1 MDLSF
6 FKQVLKG
13 VLIGVANI
21 IPGVSGGTLAVSMG
35 IYDKLI
41 VAITH
46 LFKETKKSIKTL
58 LPYGIGAVIGI
69 ISLSF
74 IIEWMFLR
82 FPFEMNLFF
91 SGLILGS
98 VPILYSKVKG
108 SKLEGK
114 YIIAFLFMFIL
125 VVGMSLF
132 KSSEMVQK
140 TLTLSGF
147 EWIKLFVVGVI
158 ASATMIIPGVSGS
171 MVLTLMGYYLPIIES
186 VNHCIKSLV
195 QFKWVEMF
203 TTGIVLVPFAIGVL
217 VGIFLIAKL
226 IEILLKHA
234 EKLVYWGIIGLV
246 LGSPIAIL
254 ITSGVVISTP
264 MSLISGV
271 ICFIIG
277 GLIASS
283 LSK

>member
-1 MDLSF
+1 MDLTF

-35 IYDKLI
+35 IYDQLI
-41 VAITH
+41 LSITH
-46 LFKETKKSIKTL
+46 LFKDTKKSIKTL
-58 LPYGIGAVIGI
+58 MPYGIGAVVGI
-69 ISLSF
+69 VSLSF
-74 IIEWMFLR
+74 IIEWLFLR

-91 SGLILGS
+91 CGLILGS

-108 SKLEGK
+108 NRIEIK

-125 VVGMSLF
+125 VIGMSLF

-140 TLTLSGF
+140 TLTLSDF
-147 EWIKLFVVGVI
+147 QWIKLFGVGVI

-171 MVLTLMGYYLPIIES
+171 MILTLMGYYLPILES
-186 VNHCIKSLV
+186 VNHCIKSLI
-195 QFKWVEMF
+195 QFKWGEMF
-203 TTGIVLVPFAIGVL
+203 TTGILLIPFGVGVL
-217 VGIFLIAKL
+217 AGIFLIAKL

-234 EKLVYWGIIGLV
+234 EKLVYWGILGLV
-246 LGSPIAIL
+246 VGSPIAIL
-254 ITSGVVISTP
+254 ITSGVVIGTT

-271 ICFIIG
+271 LCFIVG
-277 GLIASS
+277 GIIAYS

>member
-1 MDLSF
+1 MNLTF
-6 FKQVLKG
+6 LKQVLKG

-35 IYDKLI
+35 IYDQLI
-41 VAITH
+41 LSITH

-58 LPYGIGAVIGI
+58 MPYGIGAVLGI
-69 ISLSF
+69 VSLSF
-74 IIEWMFLR
+74 IIEWLFLR

-91 SGLILGS
+91 CGLILGS

-108 SKLEGK
+108 SKLDFK
-114 YIIAFLFMFIL
+114 YVMAFLFMFLL
-125 VVGMSLF
+125 VIGMSLF
-132 KSSEMVQK
+132 KSSEMVKK
-140 TLTLSGF
+140 TLTLSDF
-147 EWIKLFVVGVI
+147 QWVKLFIVGVI

-171 MVLTLMGYYLPIIES
+171 MILTLMGYYLPILES
-186 VNHCIKSLV
+186 VNHCIKSLI

-203 TTGIVLVPFAIGVL
+203 TTGILLVPFGIGVL

-234 EKLVYWGIIGLV
+234 EKLVYWGILGLV
-246 LGSPIAIL
+246 VGSPIAIL
-254 ITSGVVISTP
+254 ITSGVVISTTI
-264 MSLISGV
+264 SLVSG
-271 ICFIIG
+271 ILCFIVG
-277 GLIASS
+277 GLIAYS

>member
-1 MDLSF
+1 MDLTF

-41 VAITH
+41 LSITH
-46 LFKETKKSIKTL
+46 LFKDTKKSIKTL
-58 LPYGIGAVIGI
+58 MPYGIGAVVGI
-69 ISLSF
+69 VSLSF
-74 IIEWMFLR
+74 IIEWLFLR

-91 SGLILGS
+91 CGLILGS

-108 SKLEGK
+108 NRIEVK

-125 VVGMSLF
+125 VIGMSLF

-140 TLTLSGF
+140 TLTLSDF
-147 EWIKLFVVGVI
+147 QWIKLFGVGVI

-171 MVLTLMGYYLPIIES
+171 MILTLMGYYLPILES
-186 VNHCIKSLV
+186 VNHCIKSLI
-195 QFKWVEMF
+195 QFKWGEMF
-203 TTGIVLVPFAIGVL
+203 TTGILLIPFGVGVL

-234 EKLVYWGIIGLV
+234 EKLVYWGILGLV
-246 LGSPIAIL
+246 VGSPIAIL
-254 ITSGVVISTP
+254 ITSGVVIGTT

-271 ICFIIG
+271 LCFIVG
-277 GLIASS
+277 GIIAYS

>member
-1 MDLSF
+1 MDLTF

-35 IYDKLI
+35 IYDQLI
-41 VAITH
+41 LSITH
-46 LFKETKKSIKTL
+46 LFKDTKKSIKTL
-58 LPYGIGAVIGI
+58 MPYGIGAVVGI
-69 ISLSF
+69 VSLSF
-74 IIEWMFLR
+74 IIEWLFLR

-91 SGLILGS
+91 CGLILGS

-108 SKLEGK
+108 NRIEVK

-125 VVGMSLF
+125 VIGMSLF

-140 TLTLSGF
+140 TLTLSDF
-147 EWIKLFVVGVI
+147 QWIKLFGVGVI

-171 MVLTLMGYYLPIIES
+171 MILTLMGYYLPILES
-186 VNHCIKSLV
+186 VNHCIKSLI
-195 QFKWVEMF
+195 QFKWGEMF
-203 TTGIVLVPFAIGVL
+203 TTGILLIPFGVGVL

-234 EKLVYWGIIGLV
+234 EKLVYWGILGLV
-246 LGSPIAIL
+246 VGSPIAIL
-254 ITSGVVISTP
+254 ITSGVVIGTT

-271 ICFIIG
+271 LCFIVG
-277 GLIASS
+277 GIIAYS

>member
-1 MDLSF
+1 MDLTF

-35 IYDKLI
+35 IYDQLI
-41 VAITH
+41 LSITH
-46 LFKETKKSIKTL
+46 LFKDTKKSIKTL
-58 LPYGIGAVIGI
+58 MPYGIGAVVGI
-69 ISLSF
+69 VSLSF
-74 IIEWMFLR
+74 IIEWLFLR

-91 SGLILGS
+91 CGLILGS

-108 SKLEGK
+108 NRIEIK

-125 VVGMSLF
+125 VIGMSLF

-140 TLTLSGF
+140 TLTLSDF
-147 EWIKLFVVGVI
+147 QWIKLFGVGVI

-171 MVLTLMGYYLPIIES
+171 MILTLMGYYLPILES
-186 VNHCIKSLV
+186 VNHCIKSLI
-195 QFKWVEMF
+195 QFKWGEMF
-203 TTGIVLVPFAIGVL
+203 TTGILLIPFGVGVL

-234 EKLVYWGIIGLV
+234 EKLVYWGILGLV
-246 LGSPIAIL
+246 VGSPIAIL
-254 ITSGVVISTP
+254 ITSGVVIGTT

-271 ICFIIG
+271 LCFIVG
-277 GLIASS
+277 GIIAYS